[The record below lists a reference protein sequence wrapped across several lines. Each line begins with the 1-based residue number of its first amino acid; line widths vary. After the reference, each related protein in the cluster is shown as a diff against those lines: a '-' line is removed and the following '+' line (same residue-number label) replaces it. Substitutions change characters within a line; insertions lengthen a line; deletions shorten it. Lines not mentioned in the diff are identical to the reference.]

1 MRAPSGRPTGVL
13 TAVLV
18 AAGLGLAGCG
28 TEGPETGADVGD
40 ITDGEHV
47 GEQVTVS
54 AEVSRAL
61 TSDTFEIAGPVD
73 PLLVVEQGEL
83 LPAVEEEQVVR
94 VTGTV
99 HENFD
104 VTVVEEEGIDPVEEL
119 DAYVGQPYILA
130 TSAEI
135 IEQN

>member
-1 MRAPSGRPTGVL
+1 MRGTPAP
-13 TAVLV
+13 
-18 AAGLGLAGCG
+18 
-28 TEGPETGADVGD
+28 GP
-40 ITDGEHV
+40 
-47 GEQVTVS
+47 
-54 AEVSRAL
+54 
-61 TSDTFEIAGPVD
+61 
-73 PLLVVEQGEL
+73 
-83 LPAVEEEQVVR
+83 